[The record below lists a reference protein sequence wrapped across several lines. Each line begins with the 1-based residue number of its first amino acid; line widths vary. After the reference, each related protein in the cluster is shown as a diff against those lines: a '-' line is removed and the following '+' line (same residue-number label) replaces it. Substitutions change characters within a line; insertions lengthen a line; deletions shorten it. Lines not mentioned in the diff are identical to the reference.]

1 MSASSSKKSVAKEM
15 AEKEKGS
22 VKTTSASSSTGAT
35 LGSKKTETKM
45 KIPKK
50 VRPTGLA
57 IDDDADE
64 DYVTFLNS
72 MTWKDYE

>member
-1 MSASSSKKSVAKEM
+1 M

-35 LGSKKTETKM
+35 LGSRKTETKM
-45 KIPKK
+45 KIPKN
-50 VRPTGLA
+50 VRPTGPA

-64 DYVTFLNS
+64 DYVTFLSS